1 MKKLLPLLLVLAAPF
16 SPLAAQGGRTAGG
29 GYGYAASP
37 IVFNGL
43 IVQDGKVKVSLFN
56 PNTNDA
62 KWVQVGKQFGSY
74 TVGFEPGRP
83 ATDRS
88 PATKDMVIL
97 TLNGSAQRIA
107 IQDAANLS
115 TNTPVVTATPASLTA
130 NASAQID
137 ALNQRLAEARNDP
150 NADPRTIQAYEQAIA
165 RQTAQV
171 MNANTVATGTVN
183 IANGTGAINITNAT
197 GATTLG
203 RTSVRTTVN
212 ADGTRTTVTTNA
224 DGSSSTTTTP
234 AAQPR
239 TATQPALTQ

>member
-1 MKKLLPLLLVLAAPF
+1 MKKLLPLLLALAAPL

-29 GYGYAASP
+29 GFGYTASP

-43 IVQDGKVKVSLFN
+43 LTQGGVVKVSLYN
-56 PNTNDA
+56 PNTGDA

-97 TLNGSAQRIA
+97 TVNGSAQRIGL
-107 IQDAANLS
+107 QDATNLS
-115 TNTPVVTATPASLTA
+115 TNTPVVAAAPATLTA

-165 RQTAQV
+165 RQTQQV
-171 MNANTVATGTVN
+171 MNANGAATSTVIGTL
-183 IANGTGAINITNAT
+183 NITNAT
-197 GATTLG
+197 GATTG
-203 RTSVRTTVN
+203 RTSVRTIVN
-212 ADGTRTTVTTNA
+212 ADGTRTTDTTNV
-224 DGSSSTTTTP
+224 DGSSTTSTTP
-234 AAQPR
+234 APQPR
-239 TATQPALTQ
+239 TTTQPALTQ

>member
-1 MKKLLPLLLVLAAPF
+1 MKKLLPLILALAAPL

-29 GYGYAASP
+29 GFGYTASP

-43 IVQDGKVKVSLFN
+43 LTQGGVVKVSLYN
-56 PNTNDA
+56 PNTGDA

-97 TLNGSAQRIA
+97 TVNGSAQRIGL
-107 IQDAANLS
+107 QDATNLS
-115 TNTPVVTATPASLTA
+115 TNTPVVTAATATLTS

-137 ALNQRLAEARNDP
+137 VLNQRLAEARNDP

-165 RQTAQV
+165 RQTQQV
-171 MNANTVATGTVN
+171 MNANSAATSTIVGTGT
-183 IANGTGAINITNAT
+183 INIGNAT
-197 GATTLG
+197 GATTG

-224 DGSSSTTTTP
+224 DGSSTTTTTP